1 MAYFKEYYT
10 KLPEDIQRKVLTYY
24 WTPQPKALLADIKN
38 YHESLDLIKQIYHN
52 DIITEY
58 NDLGEQDPHP
68 DPVQNWLINDI
79 HRWLNNDNP
88 TMYGYIEKF
97 KQTIQRYPY
106 YHLIAKNIDSYIEII
121 GKTSVQKEIQI
132 FWGLFTP
139 KERCLFINHQL
150 SFLNDEA
157 V

>member
-1 MAYFKEYYT
+1 
-10 KLPEDIQRKVLTYY
+10 
-24 WTPQPKALLADIKN
+24 
-38 YHESLDLIKQIYHN
+38 
-52 DIITEY
+52 
-58 NDLGEQDPHP
+58 
-68 DPVQNWLINDI
+68 
-79 HRWLNNDNP
+79 
-88 TMYGYIEKF
+88 MYGYIEKF

-106 YHLIAKNIDSYIEII
+106 YHLIAKDIVSYIEII

-157 V
+157 VRWT

>member
-10 KLPEDIQRKVLTYY
+10 KLPEDIQRKILTYY
-24 WTPQPKALLADIKN
+24 WTPQPKVLLDDIKN
-38 YHESLDLIKQIYHN
+38 YHESLYLIKQIYKN
-52 DIITEY
+52 YINGGVNNED
-58 NDLGEQDPHP
+58 
-68 DPVQNWLINDI
+68 WLINDI

-88 TMYGYIEKF
+88 TMHGYIEKF
-97 KQTIQRYPY
+97 KLMIQRYPY
-106 YHLIAKNIDSYIEII
+106 YHLIAKDIVSYIEII

-139 KERCLFINHQL
+139 KERSLFINHQL

-157 V
+157 VRFL

>member
-10 KLPEDIQRKVLTYY
+10 KLPEDIQRKILTYY
-24 WTPQPKALLADIKN
+24 WTPQPKVLLDDIKN
-38 YHESLDLIKQIYHN
+38 YHESLYLIKQIYKN
-52 DIITEY
+52 YINGGVNNED
-58 NDLGEQDPHP
+58 
-68 DPVQNWLINDI
+68 WLINDI

-88 TMYGYIEKF
+88 TMHGYIEKF

-106 YHLIAKNIDSYIEII
+106 YHLIAKDIVSYIEII

-157 V
+157 VRFL